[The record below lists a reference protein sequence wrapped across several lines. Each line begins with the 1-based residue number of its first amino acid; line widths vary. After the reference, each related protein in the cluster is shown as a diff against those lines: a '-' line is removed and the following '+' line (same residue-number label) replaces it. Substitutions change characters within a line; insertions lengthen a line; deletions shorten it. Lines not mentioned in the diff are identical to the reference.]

1 MLLQVEN
8 LWVSYGRIAAVRGV
22 SLNVEEGEIVALLGP
37 NGTGKSTTLRAI
49 SGMRT
54 GDSGRITFRGQRIER
69 WSADRIAR
77 LGMSL
82 VPEGRGLFPELSV
95 LENLRMG
102 GFHAGGP
109 HTRRNIERVC
119 DVFPLLG
126 ERLSQR
132 AATLSGGE
140 QQQLAIGR
148 ALVAEPCLLVI
159 DEMSLGLAPQVVQ
172 SLYRRVQEIN
182 RAGCSV
188 LLVEQQVT
196 VALTVSNRAYFLD
209 RGEVTMSGQSDS
221 FVDESA
227 RRAYLGDAANTP
239 VDDEVVAEERISVP
253 LLASQTRELQRL
265 ARERRSNVGA
275 VVAEA
280 IAAYLPTTVG
290 AQS

>member
-22 SLNVEEGEIVALLGP
+22 SLTVEEGEIVALLGP

-182 RAGCSV
+182 RAGTSV
-188 LLVEQQVT
+188 LLVEQQVN

-209 RGEVTMSGQSDS
+209 RGEVTMSGESSS

-265 ARERRSNVGA
+265 ARERRSNVGS

-280 IAAYLPTTVG
+280 VAAYLPTTAGV
-290 AQS
+290 QS